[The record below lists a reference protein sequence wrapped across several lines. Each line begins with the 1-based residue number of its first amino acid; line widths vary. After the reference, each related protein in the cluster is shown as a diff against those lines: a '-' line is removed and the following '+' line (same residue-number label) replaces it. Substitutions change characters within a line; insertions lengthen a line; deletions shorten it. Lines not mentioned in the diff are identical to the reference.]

1 MHYFDCDEV
10 CDVRGDIC
18 EFKFHVNQLIF
29 CGKPGKFILKIR
41 IIHRAR
47 QKPEL
52 CRTMNIVI
60 RPIETDCRY
69 IVNFPDTVF
78 EGDLSEEPLRF
89 TSAWEPKLFER
100 APWTWSEQN
109 GISDHFFVNNY
120 TSGQITLHLNN
131 VSISMNQRSFEGQ
144 LLFTMALGQTLL
156 PDTHEPTSSFAI
168 ERIHKHRPSSYSIN
182 FRPFSLN
189 SRTSIRGQLI
199 EMFCVSPPFVF
210 RKASH
215 VILLHWKTTTDQWD
229 APTANSLVEKI
240 NLRYQVIKDV
250 RLQPQAEILC
260 HAGEQLELLIAVV
273 SDAEDDN
280 QVLLSKPDN
289 YDINLMVQ
297 NGRGAA
303 ISQDVRIVPVCT
315 GKLVFLKFSAP
326 QSAAGSE
333 YTLAVSSKRARSSDQ
348 SITVMLC
355 KIVIVSQSGKSPM
368 HLVPTSKRTKFGESP
383 GNLE

>member
-1 MHYFDCDEV
+1 MHYFDCGEV
-10 CDVRGDIC
+10 CDVRCDIH
-18 EFKFHVNQLIF
+18 EFKFRLNQLIL
-29 CGKPGKFILKIR
+29 CGKPGKFTLKIR

-69 IVNFPDTVF
+69 IVNFPADTVF

-89 TSAWEPKLFER
+89 TSAWLPKLFER
-100 APWTWSEQN
+100 APWTWNEQN

-120 TSGQITLHLNN
+120 ASGQITLHLNN

-144 LLFTMALGQTLL
+144 LLFTMLLGQTLL
-156 PDTHEPTSSFAI
+156 PDTHEPTSPFAI
-168 ERIHKHRPSSYSIN
+168 ERIHKHRPSSYSIS
-182 FRPFSLN
+182 FRPSSN
-189 SRTSIRGQLI
+189 SRTTISDTGQLI
-199 EMFCVSPPFVF
+199 VFVSPP
-210 RKASH
+210 SH

-250 RLQPQAEILC
+250 KLQTQAEILC
-260 HAGEQLELLIAVV
+260 HAGEQMELLVAVV
-273 SDAEDDN
+273 SDAEDDD
-280 QVLLSKPDN
+280 QVLLSKLDD
-289 YDINLMVQ
+289 YDINLTVQ

-303 ISQDVRIVPVCT
+303 ISQDVPIVPVCT
-315 GKLVFLKFSAP
+315 GKLVFVKFSAP

-333 YTLAVSSKRARSSDQ
+333 YNCTLAVSSRRARSSDQ